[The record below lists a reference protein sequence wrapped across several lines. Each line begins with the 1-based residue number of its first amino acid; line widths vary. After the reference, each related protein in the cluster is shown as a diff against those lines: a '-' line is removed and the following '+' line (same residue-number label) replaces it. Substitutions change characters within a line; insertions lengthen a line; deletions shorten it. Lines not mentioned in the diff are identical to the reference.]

1 MTFLT
6 LIFGPFLPYSDAV
19 IRLAVAMVL
28 GAVVGTERTLAHRRA
43 GMRTY
48 ALVSVGAAAFVVIGE
63 IVRQIYGETG
73 IDPLRIASQ
82 IVMGIGFLGAGLIIV
97 RGTQINGL
105 TTAAGLWVA
114 ATIGTSAGFGLYPLA
129 AIIAMITLFVFVV
142 LRGVEQEVKD
152 HQVE

>member
-1 MTFLT
+1 MEFFT
-6 LIFGPFLPYSDAV
+6 LIFGPFLPYSDAI
-19 IRLAVAMVL
+19 IRLSVALVL

-48 ALVSVGAAAFVVIGE
+48 AIVSLGSAAFIVIGE
-63 IVRQIYGETG
+63 IVRQIYGEVG

-114 ATIGTSAGFGLYPLA
+114 ATIGTAAGFGLYPLA
-129 AIIAMITLFVFVV
+129 TIIAMLTLFVFVV

-152 HQVE
+152 HQG

>member
-1 MTFLT
+1 MEFFT
-6 LIFGPFLPYSDAV
+6 LIFGPFLPYSDAI
-19 IRLAVAMVL
+19 IRLSVALVL
-28 GAVVGTERTLAHRRA
+28 GAIVGTERTLAHRRA

-48 ALVSVGAAAFVVIGE
+48 AIVSLGSAAFIVIGE
-63 IVRQIYGETG
+63 IVRQIYGEVG

-82 IVMGIGFLGAGLIIV
+82 IVMGVGFLGAGLIIV

-114 ATIGTSAGFGLYPLA
+114 ATIGMAAGFGLYPLA
-129 AIIAMITLFVFVV
+129 IIIAMLTLFVFVV

-152 HQVE
+152 HQG

>member
-1 MTFLT
+1 MEFFT
-6 LIFGPFLPYSDAV
+6 LIFGPFLPYSDAI
-19 IRLAVAMVL
+19 IRLSVALVL
-28 GAVVGTERTLAHRRA
+28 GAIVGTERTLAHRRA

-48 ALVSVGAAAFVVIGE
+48 AIVSLGSAAFIVIGE
-63 IVRQIYGETG
+63 IVRQIYGEVG

-82 IVMGIGFLGAGLIIV
+82 IVMGVGFLGAGLIIV

-114 ATIGTSAGFGLYPLA
+114 ATIGMAAGFGLYPLA
-129 AIIAMITLFVFVV
+129 TIIAMLTLFVFVV

-152 HQVE
+152 HQG